1 VTAVLII
8 AAAALAGW
16 LGAALLLALVIGK
29 GARIAD
35 TRERPRREC
44 LAPVPPAVA
53 SHRKH

>member
-1 VTAVLII
+1 VIWLLLLVP
-8 AAAALAGW
+8 AAW
-16 LGAALLLALVIGK
+16 LTLALLLGLVIGK

-35 TRERPRREC
+35 ARELPRREC